1 VSTGDDQARRAAAGT
16 IRRPADQLLPL
27 LSRSRPRASS
37 AGDPIVSRV
46 IPVSKLRA
54 EQGPA
59 LAVLKVARD
68 PRGAGELRAQRRVL
82 AEITSHPGLDE
93 DLRELLPRVLAFDER
108 RDATVS
114 VESYR
119 PGIDLAEVL
128 ERDPDR
134 VEELTAAALR
144 TIAPLHRSSFEM
156 RRGSSRLQ
164 TRIRSATRFKD
175 PLPDGTDAVYHDR
188 PGSRPRLETILARAF
203 VGRRMTVS
211 WTHGDYTPG
220 SVRMAGH
227 RGPVNRIVGW
237 GEARADR
244 LPLIDLYLMIL
255 TASCQAQR
263 AALGTVVSDR
273 LRAGGLTDSERITLY
288 AGHARMDTEGGD
300 WVDECLAILLAWL
313 HHTAAF
319 CRQDAGQPERDV
331 ALTSSLALVLEAVV
345 AWRGSDASTERI
357 ATPAVHQ

>member
-27 LSRSRPRASS
+27 LSRARPRASS

-46 IPVSKLRA
+46 IRVSNLRA

-59 LAVLKVARD
+59 LALLKVARD

-119 PGIDLAEVL
+119 PGIDLAEAL

-144 TIAPLHRSSFEM
+144 AIAPLHRATARSIVVDSVCSVRPWVVEPVADLK
-156 RRGSSRLQ
+156 RVCSRLN
-164 TRIRSATRFKD
+164 
-175 PLPDGTDAVYHDR
+175 
-188 PGSRPRLETILARAF
+188 PGLVSTLDRLETILARAF

-227 RGPVNRIVGW
+227 QGPVNRIVGW
-237 GEARADR
+237 CEARADR

>member
-37 AGDPIVSRV
+37 AGHPIVSRV
-46 IPVSKLRA
+46 IRVSDLRA

-119 PGIDLAEVL
+119 PGIDLAEAL

-144 TIAPLHRSSFEM
+144 AIAPLHRATARSIVVDSVCSVRQWVLEPVADLT
-156 RRGSSRLQ
+156 RVCSRL
-164 TRIRSATRFKD
+164 D
-175 PLPDGTDAVYHDR
+175 
-188 PGSRPRLETILARAF
+188 SRLISRLDRLETILARAF

-273 LRAGGLTDSERITLY
+273 LRAGGLTDSERKALY

-300 WVDECLAILLAWL
+300 WVDERLAILLAWL

-319 CRQDAGQPERDV
+319 CRQDAGQSKRDV
-331 ALTSSLALVLEAVV
+331 ALTSSLAPVLEAVV
-345 AWRGSDASTERI
+345 GWRGSDAPTERI
-357 ATPAVHQ
+357 AMQAVHQ